1 MIFTSLDLVL
11 HTEALLSAVNFLS
24 VALSPDSLSSPE
36 RETRTR
42 TEHRMVSAKSSQYNT
57 HTHMHSTSAGPL
69 TVMMCFLSATPL
81 APADS
86 EVIKL
91 KLMMALGAFNVLV
104 CDQSCNMADIKIQG
118 RRGAGVSVPSI
129 SSGFS

>member
-1 MIFTSLDLVL
+1 
-11 HTEALLSAVNFLS
+11 
-24 VALSPDSLSSPE
+24 
-36 RETRTR
+36 
-42 TEHRMVSAKSSQYNT
+42 
-57 HTHMHSTSAGPL
+57 MHSTSAGPL

-91 KLMMALGAFNVLV
+91 KLMMALGAFSVLV